1 MLLSP
6 SVISRAGDTLP
17 FKMQDLEEICLF
29 IFIHVNGFQE
39 GRSKS
44 ID

>member
-1 MLLSP
+1 MPLSP
-6 SVISRAGDTLP
+6 TVISRAGDPLP
-17 FKMQDLEEICLF
+17 FRTWDLEEICLF